1 MVKDTPEGS
10 RNRPSDLDGP
20 GYVNKSY
27 KPGYPIDKSLPETSE
42 DDLKRGF
49 KKGG

>member
-1 MVKDTPEGS
+1 MEKETPA

-20 GYVNKSY
+20 GYSDASY
-27 KPGYPIDKSLPETSE
+27 RPGYPTERSLPERSE